1 MLEKQITTMLEIHEL
16 LSTDLPLTGWI
27 SIAVAALCALFLLIT
42 FRVQVARVRRRVEH
56 DDETPIP
63 VEGYPSVSV
72 VVFSQGDSSNLRVL
86 LPQILDQDYPAP
98 LEVIVVNDE
107 KSADT
112 ADVISELELRYRN
125 LYMTFAP
132 ELSRNLSRKK
142 LSITL
147 GLKAARHEA
156 VLLTCGNCR
165 VESPIWL
172 RLMMRHFVEGRDVVL
187 GYSLPAVVDDDDF
200 GGSATPARMSRT
212 LAFDQEWTLVRNLGS
227 AVGGVPVVGDGYNL
241 AYSRRLFFENKGFS
255 RSLNLNYGDDDIFVS
270 EIANERNTAVEISPD
285 SRVLAVESRP
295 EYMYGVSKIRHM
307 FTSRFVRR
315 GAFRVMGLYCMMSWM
330 LAGSAIV
337 ASVVSLPSLV
347 GLLAALVAVLGASIP
362 CMIAW
367 RKTGRA
373 LGLPRQALLTQP
385 FLMLWHPF
393 FNLKYKRKLRKVVAE
408 QYTNGQKL

>member
-1 MLEKQITTMLEIHEL
+1 MFEKLMTTMLEIHEL
-16 LSTDLPLTGWI
+16 LSTDLSLTGWI
-27 SIAVAALCALFLLIT
+27 SIATAVVCAFFMLIT
-42 FRVQVARVRRRVEH
+42 FRVQVARVRRLVEH

-72 VVFSQGDSSNLRVL
+72 VVFSQGDSANLRVL
-86 LPQILDQDYPAP
+86 LPQILEQDYPSA

-112 ADVISELELRYRN
+112 TDVISELELRYRN

-147 GLKAARHEA
+147 GMKAARHEA
-156 VLLTCGNCR
+156 VILTCGNCR

-172 RLMMRHFVEGRDVVL
+172 RLMMRHFIEGKEVVL
-187 GYSLPAVVDDDDF
+187 GYSLPAVVDIDNF
-200 GGSATPARMSRT
+200 EGCASAARMSRM

-227 AVGGVPVVGDGYNL
+227 AAGGVPVVGDGYNL

-295 EYMYGVSKIRHM
+295 EYMYGVNKVRHM

-315 GAFRVMGLYCMMSWM
+315 GAFRLMGLYCMMSW
-330 LAGSAIV
+330 LLSVSAVV
-337 ASVVSLPSLV
+337 ASVTSLPSLL
-347 GLLAALVAVLGASIP
+347 GLIAALVAVLGTAIP
-362 CMIAW
+362 CMVAW
-367 RKTGRA
+367 RKAGRA

-393 FNLKYKRKLRKVVAE
+393 FNLKYKRKLRKVIAE
-408 QYTNGQKL
+408 QYTSGQKL

>member
-1 MLEKQITTMLEIHEL
+1 MFEKLMTTMLEVHEL
-16 LSTDLPLTGWI
+16 LSTDLSLTGWI
-27 SIAVAALCALFLLIT
+27 SIATTVVCAFFMLIT

-72 VVFSQGDSSNLRVL
+72 VVFSQGDSANLRVL
-86 LPQILDQDYPAP
+86 LPQILDQDYPSA

-147 GLKAARHEA
+147 GMKAARHEA
-156 VLLTCGNCR
+156 VMLTCGNCR

-172 RLMMRHFVEGRDVVL
+172 RLMMRHFIEGKEVVL
-187 GYSLPAVVDDDDF
+187 GYSLPAVVDVDNF
-200 GGSATPARMSRT
+200 EGCASAARMSRM

-227 AVGGVPVVGDGYNL
+227 AAGGVPVVGDGYNL

-270 EIANERNTAVEISPD
+270 EIANERNTSVEISPD

-295 EYMYGVSKIRHM
+295 EYMYGVNKVRHM

-315 GAFRVMGLYCMMSWM
+315 GAFRLMGLYCMMSWL
-330 LAGSAIV
+330 LAASAIV
-337 ASVVSLPSLV
+337 ASVTSLPSLL
-347 GLLAALVAVLGASIP
+347 GLIAAFVAVLGTAIP
-362 CMIAW
+362 CMVAW

-408 QYTNGQKL
+408 QYTSGQKL